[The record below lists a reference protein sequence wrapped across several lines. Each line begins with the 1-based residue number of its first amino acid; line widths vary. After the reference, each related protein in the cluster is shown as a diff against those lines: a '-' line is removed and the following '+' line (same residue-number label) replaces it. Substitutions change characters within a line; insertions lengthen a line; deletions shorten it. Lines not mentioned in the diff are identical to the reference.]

1 MLNILAVKDLLI
13 QACWVLAKISIQ
25 LFAMKSINVSSI

>member
-1 MLNILAVKDLLI
+1 MLNILAVKELLI
-13 QACWVLAKISIQ
+13 QAYWVRAKLLIQ